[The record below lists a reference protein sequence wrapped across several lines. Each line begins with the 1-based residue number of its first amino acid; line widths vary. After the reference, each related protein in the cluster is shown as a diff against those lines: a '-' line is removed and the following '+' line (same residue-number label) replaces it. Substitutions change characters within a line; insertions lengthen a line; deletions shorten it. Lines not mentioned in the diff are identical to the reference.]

1 MDATQSEIFSI
12 PTLPL
17 EVPVSASQTAPTA
30 DKENIISD
38 TRNPDP
44 RVFELAKLME
54 GCLALVEEFSEV
66 ARLDTGASEAE
77 KNQKLSRD
85 QQKEISDTIENAFSV
100 ALSISGEVTRI
111 MELLSFQ
118 DLSGQQ
124 IMKIIKLLGDFQVQ
138 LMAIVLSFGT
148 RLKTKE
154 KNAEITA
161 QESKTFVQ
169 DDVDSYFAKLGDEED
184 KESGMLDQNAVN
196 SLLEDL
202 GF

>member
-1 MDATQSEIFSI
+1 
-12 PTLPL
+12 
-17 EVPVSASQTAPTA
+17 
-30 DKENIISD
+30 
-38 TRNPDP
+38 
-44 RVFELAKLME
+44 ME